1 MVDEATTRARNAH
14 IDTDGTYIDAVLA
27 DLDGGSDPELS

>member
-1 MVDEATTRARNAH
+1 MVDKATTRARNAH

-27 DLDGGSDPELS
+27 DLDGGSEPELS

>member
-14 IDTDGTYIDAVLA
+14 IDTGGSYIDTVLT

>member
-14 IDTDGTYIDAVLA
+14 IDTGGSYIDAVLA
-27 DLDGGSDPELS
+27 DRGGSDPDLS